1 MKKKMNVK
9 ADARVNYMMEFTKK
23 KKDRVTVLLRFSVLS
38 PDCPPSFCL

>member
-23 KKDRVTVLLRFSVLS
+23 KKRQGDCFTAFQRFG
-38 PDCPPSFCL
+38 P